1 MKPPNEDPD
10 EINMN
15 QYQAA
20 TGRTAVYPGAGS
32 RGSQRTPSELVTAV
46 TYLGLGLGEAGE
58 IQGKIK
64 KVLRD
69 DNGVISDARRDEIVA
84 ELGDLLWYLA
94 RLAAELDTPL
104 SEVARHNLAKLES
117 RAARGALQGSGDQR

>member
-1 MKPPNEDPD
+1 M
-10 EINMN
+10 NMDD
-15 QYQAA
+15 YQAA
-20 TGRTAVYPGAGS
+20 TGATAVYPGAGVQL
-32 RGSQRTPSELVTAV
+32 GGAERTPLERVTAV

-69 DNGVISDARRDEIVA
+69 DHGAISDDRRGEIVA

-94 RLAAELDTPL
+94 RLAAELDMPL
-104 SEVARHNLAKLES
+104 SAVAQHNLDKLSS
-117 RAARGALQGSGDQR
+117 RAARGTLQGSGDQR